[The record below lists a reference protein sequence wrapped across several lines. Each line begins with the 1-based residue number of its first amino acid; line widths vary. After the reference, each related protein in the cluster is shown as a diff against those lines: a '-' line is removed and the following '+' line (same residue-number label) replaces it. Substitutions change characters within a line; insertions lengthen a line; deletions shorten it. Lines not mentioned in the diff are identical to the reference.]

1 MSYESDQ
8 DKWIK
13 EVGLKAGDTV
23 LVVASAESGHNGWG
37 NVWAMDRSVGEVRT
51 VHTQMFQNDRPVHGI
66 QLDDE
71 RGYPFFVLV
80 KIN

>member
-13 EVGLKAGDTV
+13 EVGLRVGDKV
-23 LVVASAESGHNGWG
+23 LVVASAEDEQGGWDNTWTSDMTEMVGH
-37 NVWAMDRSVGEVRT
+37 T
-51 VHTQMFQNDRPVHGI
+51 VTIDEGVHRKGCGI
-66 QLDDE
+66 AIVE
-71 RGYPFFVLV
+71 GYRYPFFVLL